1 MSSLLK
7 FTFNAE
13 GKRINGYLK
22 TSPSSDFQDVKRKI
36 NTSLFE
42 EHQQPSCEIRFYWIG
57 EYPTLPS
64 PSPQKNM
71 FICTLP
77 LKWRCGRGKKVFFF
91 LVYHKNLKSFYS
103 IFYNNLCSSCVC
115 ICFCSVCVSCVCNQQ
130 QQHQNAFW
138 IV

>member
-57 EYPTLPS
+57 EYHTLPS
-64 PSPQKNM
+64 LTQKKNM

-77 LKWRCGRGKKVFFF
+77 LKWRCSSGKGFFLYTMKIRKVFI
-91 LVYHKNLKSFYS
+91 VYFT
-103 IFYNNLCSSCVC
+103 IIMCAACVC
-115 ICFCSVCVSCVCNQQ
+115 IWFCSVWVVYAINNNNTKMHFGLCK
-130 QQHQNAFW
+130 F
-138 IV
+138 